1 MFGVLHFIC
10 LLFLSFNIFLLVVCN
25 LPFVATTI
33 LSINID
39 VFVRGIML
47 EGNLISFWIFGV
59 RHESGRFSFKIFC

>member
-1 MFGVLHFIC
+1 MFGVLHF
-10 LLFLSFNIFLLVVCN
+10 FLLVVCN
-25 LPFVATTI
+25 LSFVATTI